1 MGRVSTAPGT
11 VSGGQL
17 NTATRRLCAGVYLN
31 RHFRDLVIRGVH
43 NDCRH
48 RVAPSYGFDL
58 VPVLEHARRAWV
70 LGTAHQICTLTVFAA
85 GLLADV
91 TATVL
96 TGCAIAAMPLAMN
109 ALRTFLRAVWLKGRL
124 LGQKCLGRKV
134 PEDEEQELKEQ
145 THRFLLNLGGCAVLA
160 GAVAYTANRMHTTL
174 SASLSQ
180 SAIMLSLTAFLV
192 VVAGMARQLAVNQMH
207 LAANLRPARLCKRS
221 EVVDTQQTS
230 TLVVYDHDN
239 STYGTPSPFLGS
251 GFVYTW
257 PQRSI
262 QLVRDGAKKA
272 DFITSDEPRFDA
284 AELMRFLQK
293 KASELSRAH
302 EGPGLPGLHVRDRLF
317 ISQEKVLAA
326 KHLLLGEPTPDE
338 IDEITNNPNSP
349 VEHYLEVSVSKT
361 GEVVTTLFMG
371 LTLRARTLNVDM
383 VLGMLTSLPYEF
395 LSVDAHRE
403 NGAGA
408 VVRSAFRALRDLPRE
423 AGDAWRLTTAPW
435 VVACALYGR
444 QDRAVIPR
452 RRRGIGPRFSIRQ
465 EAELVDRPR
474 HVAFDRREIEDS
486 KNVILNTLLDAIKE
500 FLESKGMDVS
510 AFKGQVTNIITTDVF
525 STGPLKIEN
534 SAIGANAQVNQSNPQ
549 NPQNPPSKPGA
560 AE

>member
-1 MGRVSTAPGT
+1 MGGAST
-11 VSGGQL
+11 VSDGRL

-70 LGTAHQICTLTVFAA
+70 LGTAHQICTLTVLTA
-85 GLLADV
+85 GLLTDV

-96 TGCAIAAMPLAMN
+96 AGCAIAAMPLATN
-109 ALRTFLRAVWLKGRL
+109 AARAFLRAVRLKGRL
-124 LGQKCLGRKV
+124 VGRKCLGRKV
-134 PEDEEQELKEQ
+134 SEEEEQELKEQ

-160 GAVAYTANRMHTTL
+160 GAVVHTADRTHTSL
-174 SASLSQ
+174 SASLPQ
-180 SAIMLSLTAFLV
+180 SAVLVSLTAFLV
-192 VVAGMARQLAVNQMH
+192 IVAGMTRQLAVNQMH
-207 LAANLRPARLCKRS
+207 LVANLRPARLCKRS

-262 QLVRDGAKKA
+262 QLVRDEARKA

-293 KASELSRAH
+293 KATELSRSH
-302 EGPGLPGLHVRDRLF
+302 EGPGLSGLHVRDRLF
-317 ISQEKVLAA
+317 VSQEKVLAA
-326 KHLLLGEPTPDE
+326 THLLLGEPTPDE
-338 IDEITNNPNSP
+338 IDEIANDPNSP
-349 VEHYLEVSVSKT
+349 VQHYLEVSVSKT
-361 GEVVTTLFMG
+361 GEVVTTLFLG

-408 VVRSAFRALRDLPRE
+408 VARSAFRALRDLPRE
-423 AGDAWRLTTAPW
+423 AGDAWRLITAPW

-444 QDRAVIPR
+444 RDRAVTPR
-452 RRRGIGPRFSIRQ
+452 RRRGVGSRFSLRQ
-465 EAELVDRPR
+465 AVELVDRPR

-500 FLESKGMDVS
+500 FLELKGMDVS

-525 STGPLKIEN
+525 SAGPLKIEN
-534 SAIGANAQVNQSNPQ
+534 SAIGANAQVNQSNQP
-549 NPQNPPSKPGA
+549 NPPSKPGA

>member
-1 MGRVSTAPGT
+1 MGRAPTAAGAVSD
-11 VSGGQL
+11 GQL

-70 LGTAHQICTLTVFAA
+70 LGTAQQICVVALFTTGALT
-85 GLLADV
+85 DV

-96 TGCAIAAMPLAMN
+96 AGCAVAAMPLAAN
-109 ALRTFLRAVWLKGRL
+109 ASRAFLKAVRLKGRL
-124 LGQKCLGRKV
+124 LGQKWLGKKV
-134 PEDEEQELKEQ
+134 QADEEQELKEQ
-145 THRFLLNLGGCAVLA
+145 THRFFLNLGGCAVLA
-160 GAVAYTANRMHTTL
+160 AGVVFTADRTRASL
-174 SASLSQ
+174 SASLPY
-180 SAIMLSLTAFLV
+180 SAILLSLTGVLV
-192 VVAGMARQLAVNQMH
+192 VAAGVTRQLAVNQLH
-207 LAANLRPARLCKRS
+207 LAANLRPAKLSRRS

-262 QLVRDGAKKA
+262 QLVRDETRNA
-272 DFITSDEPRFDA
+272 DFITSDDPRFDA

-293 KASELSRAH
+293 KATELSRSH

-317 ISQEKVLAA
+317 ISQEKVLSAQ
-326 KHLLLGEPTPDE
+326 HLLLGEPTPDE
-338 IDEITNNPNSP
+338 IDEITNDPNSP
-349 VEHYLEVSVSKT
+349 VQHYLEVSVSKT

-371 LTLRARTLNVDM
+371 LTLRARTLNVDI

-403 NGAGA
+403 NGVGA

-423 AGDAWRLTTAPW
+423 AGDAWRLATAPW
-435 VVACALYGR
+435 VVARALYGR

-452 RRRGIGPRFSIRQ
+452 RRRGIGPRFSLRQ
-465 EAELVDRPR
+465 EVELVDRPR

-486 KNVILNTLLDAIKE
+486 KNVILNTLLDAIRE

-534 SAIGANAQVNQSNPQ
+534 SAIGANAQVNQSNQP
-549 NPQNPPSKPGA
+549 NKPTPPSQPGA
-560 AE
+560 EA